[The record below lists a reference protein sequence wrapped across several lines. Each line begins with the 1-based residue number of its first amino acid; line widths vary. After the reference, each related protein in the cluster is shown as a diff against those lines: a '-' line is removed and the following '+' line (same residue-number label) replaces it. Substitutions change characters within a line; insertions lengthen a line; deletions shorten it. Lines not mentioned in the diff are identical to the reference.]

1 MKKKLVKPGQKM
13 IKKVF
18 LYDTKEG
25 GSNTNCFGCQTQS
38 KGK

>member
-1 MKKKLVKPGQKM
+1 MKKKLVKPGKDTV
-13 IKKVF
+13 KKVF

-25 GSNTNCFGCQTQS
+25 GDNTNCFGCQTQG